1 LFLLSKI
8 LHLLSHLQI
17 LTFPLIHILKKN
29 ILILFFGIIY
39 YDSIASDTNFLIR
52 NVLVNE
58 EKKTFA
64 SHSKLSLKTTETNLT
79 FELNPA
85 INAGESYEYFLENFD
100 KTWQKTPYPFLRY
113 TNLAGGEY
121 TLKVRLRNNS
131 KVLITN
137 TLTIQKELS
146 LTEEWWFIPSLIF
159 YAVLLVSAAVYFAL
173 LYNFRQKLKVE
184 SIRQRIASDLHDEVG
199 ATLSSI
205 AIATKLVEKRLSKT
219 THDLQP
225 ILDQI
230 RLDSEESVQ
239 TIRDTVWAINPLND
253 SIEQLFEKMRAFA
266 LHIFTVKDIALQFDN
281 SANTKIG
288 AKISME
294 QRRNVYM
301 IFKEVINNIA
311 KHSDATKVQVFISQ
325 DDKGLKL
332 EISDNGKGFDL
343 EENYEGNGL
352 KNFRKRANESF
363 IDFDL
368 HSALGEGTKVEML
381 VYEM

>member
-1 LFLLSKI
+1 M
-8 LHLLSHLQI
+8 
-17 LTFPLIHILKKN
+17 KKN

-39 YDSIASDTNFLIR
+39 YNSIASDTNALIR

-58 EKKTFA
+58 TKKTFV
-64 SHSKLSLKTTETNLT
+64 SKSKLSLKTSEKDLT

-85 INAGESYEYFLENFD
+85 LNTGESYEYFLENFD

-113 TNLAGGEY
+113 TNLNGGDY
-121 TLKVRLRNNS
+121 VLKIRVRNGT
-131 KVLITN
+131 KVLKNN

-159 YAVLLVSAAVYFAL
+159 YAVLLISAAVYFAL

-184 SIRQRIASDLHDEVG
+184 SIRQHIASDLHDELG

-205 AIATKLVEKRLSKT
+205 AIATKLVEKKLSNT

-230 RLDSEESVQ
+230 RFDSEESVQ

-266 LHIFTVKDIALQFDN
+266 LYIFTVKDIALQFDN
-281 SANTKIG
+281 TANTKVG

-301 IFKEVINNIA
+301 IFKEVVNNIA
-311 KHSDATKVQVFISQ
+311 KHSDATKVQVSISQ

-332 EISDNGKGFDL
+332 EISDNGKGFDM

-363 IDFDL
+363 IDFEMQ
-368 HSALGEGTKVEML
+368 STQGEGTKVEML